1 MRTDLSFVQAIRF
14 MIFVRMFLYLNDTV
28 MHKNVNYNEK

>member
-1 MRTDLSFVQAIRF
+1 MTTDLSFVERII

-28 MHKNVNYNEK
+28 MHKNGNYNEK